1 MELAYLFE
9 HNNKVVKPLPV
20 VKEFIGLCP
29 SQDNIILFGG
39 EEANALK
46 KADLPNA
53 VWRVRQLAFD
63 ISDGAV
69 IRITLALELRNK
81 KAERELA

>member
-20 VKEFIGLCP
+20 VEKFVGP
-29 SQDNIILFGG
+29 YPTQDNIILFEG
-39 EEANALK
+39 EEADALK

-63 ISDGAV
+63 ISGGAV
-69 IRITLALELRNK
+69 TRITLALEFRNK